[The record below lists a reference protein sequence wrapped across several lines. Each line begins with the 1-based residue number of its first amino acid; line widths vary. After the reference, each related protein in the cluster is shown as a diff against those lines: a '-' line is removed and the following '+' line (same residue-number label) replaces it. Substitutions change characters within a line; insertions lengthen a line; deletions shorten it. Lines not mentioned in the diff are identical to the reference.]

1 MRPERARNMAAKIL
15 RKPARSIVSVDIE
28 QLLMPF
34 RAAKQ
39 PVWHCNMACFAGRYG
54 PFGIACP
61 RRFATRCMPAGWP
74 MRPRPMPMASAM
86 LPSGR
91 AGPLQP
97 GLRVAFG
104 SAWRSRRAVGT
115 GCPRWRPVSSWG
127 CLRRLPRWPWCRGHQ
142 ASRGLGAVVTRPAG
156 RLRGGNFLISA
167 RCVFRLLPVERNFY
181 GQNQFLL
188 VFNRQRRVYRVKVVG

>member
-1 MRPERARNMAAKIL
+1 
-15 RKPARSIVSVDIE
+15 
-28 QLLMPF
+28 MPF

-156 RLRGGNFLISA
+156 RLRGGRYA
-167 RCVFRLLPVERNFY
+167 PLPVAH
-181 GQNQFLL
+181 
-188 VFNRQRRVYRVKVVG
+188 RRRARVCCKKNTICLRIFTPFFFENPNDWITFATVID